1 MLYKVH
7 NITSS
12 IKKNNTV
19 KGNISEMKTHTKE
32 KKKPKKDY
40 SRRQKHCSGEISLE
54 LSYYKQY
61 IIKYTTI
68 N

>member
-7 NITSS
+7 DFTSS

-19 KGNISEMKTHTKE
+19 KRNISEMTTHTKE
-32 KKKPKKDY
+32 KKKQKNDY
-40 SRRQKHCSGEISLE
+40 SRRQKHYSGEILLE